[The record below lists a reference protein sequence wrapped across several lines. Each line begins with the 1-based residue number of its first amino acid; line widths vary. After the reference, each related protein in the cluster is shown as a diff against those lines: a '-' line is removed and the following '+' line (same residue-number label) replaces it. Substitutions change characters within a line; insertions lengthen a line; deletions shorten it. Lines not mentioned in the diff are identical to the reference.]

1 LGGFFIASA
10 PAAPNGPAARLFFS
24 DEFDGEAQMATAA
37 RRWAT
42 LNQLDEWLELPMIAL
57 SVAWLAIVVWELV
70 SGSSALLETLGTG
83 IWIVFL
89 AEFAIRLALAPQKLP
104 FLKANWITVL
114 ALAVPALRLF
124 RFLSFLRA
132 ARALRG
138 FRLVRIVGTANRSM
152 NALRRSLARRGF
164 GYVLGLTMLV
174 LGLGAAGMLSFE
186 PAAEV
191 PGGFTSYGDALWW
204 TAMLLTSLGSQFW
217 PVTTEG
223 RVLAVLL
230 SLYGFAT
237 FGYITA
243 SFASFFV
250 GRDAETKSGPIAG
263 SSDMARLVA
272 EVRALRAELAARNAA

>member
-1 LGGFFIASA
+1 MAS
-10 PAAPNGPAARLFFS
+10 
-24 DEFDGEAQMATAA
+24 AA

-42 LNQLDEWLELPMIAL
+42 LDQLDDWLDVPMVAL
-57 SVAWLAIVVWELV
+57 SLAWLGIVVWELV
-70 SGSSALLETLGTG
+70 SGSSVLLETFGTA
-83 IWIVFL
+83 IWIIFL
-89 AEFAIRLALAPQKLP
+89 VEFAVRFALAPAKLR
-104 FLKANWITVL
+104 FLKSNWITVL

-132 ARALRG
+132 ARAIRG
-138 FRLVRIVGTANRSM
+138 LRLVRIVGTANRSM
-152 NALRRSLARRGF
+152 NALRTSLARRGF
-164 GYVLGLTMLV
+164 GYVVGLTILV

-186 PAAEV
+186 PAVEV
-191 PGGFTSYGDALWW
+191 RGGFTSYGDALWW

-223 RVLAVLL
+223 RVLTVLL

-243 SFASFFV
+243 TFASFFV

-263 SSDMARLVA
+263 SREIARLAA